1 MRVMGHRGAVSRAAI
16 APPAVWL
23 GIGNTTMGLSGAADA
38 TALGTQSGAADR
50 LDLHAFWLG
59 GAGARIASLG
69 VQVSTALAAST
80 ARVAVY
86 EQDPANRTR
95 LIRRH
100 QTGLLDCATTGAKK
114 EAVSFTFQP
123 GRRYFLGVH
132 SSGTQSFRALPL
144 AALWPLN
151 SSLTSTTQFS
161 VLRFTAAFAGGCPA
175 ELTATV
181 ASMTSTT
188 ASAVL
193 MEWA

>member
-1 MRVMGHRGAVSRAAI
+1 MKLMGHRGAATRGAVP
-16 APPAVWL
+16 PPALWL
-23 GIGNTTMGLSGAADA
+23 GLGNTTMGLSAAADA
-38 TALGTQSGAADR
+38 TALGTQAGAADR

-59 GAGARIASLG
+59 GAAARVASLG
-69 VQVSTALAAST
+69 LQVSTALAASQ
-80 ARVAVY
+80 ARVAIY

-95 LIRRH
+95 LIRRA
-100 QTGLLDCATTGAKK
+100 QTGALDCASLGAKK
-114 EAVSFTFQP
+114 EALAFTFLP

-132 SSGTQSFRALPL
+132 SSGTQTFRALPL

-161 VLRFTAAFAGGCPA
+161 VLRFTAPFAGGCPA

-181 ASMTSTT
+181 AAMTSTT